1 MFEKY
6 ALKWIPLW
14 LAIGWLLIVSVIVL
28 SLVRLGPATPG
39 GQTDKVA
46 HFLAYGTL
54 MFWFAQIYS
63 AARTRLVIAAGLA
76 LMGVGLE
83 IAQSFTDYRTFE
95 YADMAANTVGVL
107 GGWLIAPPRIA
118 NMLLFVERW
127 R

>member
-14 LAIGWLLIVSVIVL
+14 LSIGWLLIVSVIVL

-54 MFWFAQIYS
+54 MAVFEAKAVAELVQHGEPV
-63 AARTRLVIAAGLA
+63 VIAR
-76 LMGVGLE
+76 
-83 IAQSFTDYRTFE
+83 DR
-95 YADMAANTVGVL
+95 
-107 GGWLIAPPRIA
+107 
-118 NMLLFVERW
+118 
-127 R
+127 